1 MSYINGLDHV
11 ERRPS
16 VVRLTGK
23 EAIEK
28 LNEITDA
35 ANVKIANALGQAR
48 HFEQIA
54 TDLAEENRQL
64 LAEAERLMAENRELR
79 ARLKM
84 AEADLAKAR
93 KRVKAARVME

>member
-1 MSYINGLDHV
+1 MSYVNGLDHV
-11 ERRPS
+11 KRRPS

-54 TDLAEENRQL
+54 ADLAEENRQL
-64 LAEAERLMAENRELR
+64 LAEAERLTAENRNLR
-79 ARLKM
+79 ARLK
-84 AEADLAKAR
+84 ATEADLAKAR
-93 KRVKAARVME
+93 KRLRARND

>member
-1 MSYINGLDHV
+1 MSYVNGLDHV
-11 ERRPS
+11 KRRPS
-16 VVRLTGK
+16 VVRLTG
-23 EAIEK
+23 EQAIAK
-28 LNEITDA
+28 LNTIAQEADHL
-35 ANVKIANALGQAR
+35 IANALGQAR

-54 TDLAEENRQL
+54 TDLADENRQL

-79 ARLKM
+79 GRLKA